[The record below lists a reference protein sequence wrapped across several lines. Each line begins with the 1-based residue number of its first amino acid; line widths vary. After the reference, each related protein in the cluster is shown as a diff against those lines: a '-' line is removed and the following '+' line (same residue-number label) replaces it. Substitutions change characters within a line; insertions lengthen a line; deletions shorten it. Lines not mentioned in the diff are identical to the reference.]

1 MQHADATP
9 EDTFARVRR
18 FSLWLQRLASLGM
31 AVFVAFAASVIV
43 FPDWFEGMIAAA
55 YPDLTIAAGITAS
68 KRTVLLLMLSLPLA
82 VTLYGLWNVRL
93 LFGAYA
99 RGEVFS
105 TVPAA
110 YIRNVGSAM
119 LVNVVLSVL
128 VHSIG
133 SVVLT
138 IDNPAGSRQLTVSL
152 SSNTYLLLMMGGLL
166 VVIGWVMR
174 EAARI
179 SDENSRFV

>member
-1 MQHADATP
+1 MQNAHATP
-9 EDTFARVRR
+9 ADTFAWVRR
-18 FSLWLQRLASLGM
+18 FSLWLQRLASLGIV
-31 AVFVAFAASVIV
+31 VFITFAASVVV
-43 FPDWFEGMIAAA
+43 FPQWFDGMIAAA
-55 YPDLTIAAGITAS
+55 YLGLTIAAGVIVA

-105 TVPAA
+105 PIPAA
-110 YIRNVGSAM
+110 YIRNVGAAM
-119 LVNVVLSVL
+119 LANVILSVL
-128 VHSIG
+128 VHTIG

-138 IDNPAGSRQLTVSL
+138 IDNPAGSRHLTVSL
-152 SSNTYLLLMMGGLL
+152 SSNTYLLLMGRLL
-166 VVIGWVMR
+166 VVIGWVMS
-174 EAARI
+174 EAVRL